1 MPPAKK
7 KRAPRK
13 KAATPKLKK
22 ADNLFVF
29 VGTDEGRVKQSALDC
44 YNKLSAG
51 LDEFGA
57 ETIDGTAEN
66 SEDAGRL
73 IGRTMEAL
81 QTLPFFGGD
90 KVVWLKTANFLGDT
104 VTGNAKATQSGLE
117 GLTNLLVQG
126 LPSDVKFIISAP
138 VIDKRRTFFKRLKEL
153 AEMEVHDKPDISRDG
168 WERDVMQYVSEQA
181 SKRGLRFSR
190 EALEFIAMLLGTETQ
205 QVDLELEKLDL
216 YLGKDCRDVTPDH
229 VRSVV
234 ALSRGGVVFEIGNAI
249 TKRQL
254 PRVLDLIDHLLFR
267 GETAVGILLA
277 AIVPQVRRLLQAK
290 DLVQRFKI
298 RATNYRAFEAAVNRL
313 PKEEIAHLPLKKD
326 GRPNCYPIFLASTE
340 ASKFRASE
348 LRFGLEACLEANLSL
363 VTTGLDAKVVLNRLV
378 IQLLAGQPQQRHAR

>member
-13 KAATPKLKK
+13 KAAAPKLKK
-22 ADNLFVF
+22 SDNLFVF
-29 VGTDEGRVKQSALDC
+29 VGTDEGRVKQSALEC
-44 YNKLSAG
+44 YNKVSAG

-66 SEDAGRL
+66 AEDAARL
-73 IGRTMEAL
+73 IGRTLEAL

-90 KVVWLKTANFLGDT
+90 KVVWLKTANFLGDN
-104 VTGNAKATQSGLE
+104 VTGNAKATQSALE
-117 GLTNLLVQG
+117 GLTDVLVQG

-138 VIDKRRTFFKRLKEL
+138 VIDKRRTFFKRLKDL
-153 AEMEVHDKPDISRDG
+153 AEMEVHDKPDITRDG
-168 WERDVMQYVSEQA
+168 WERDVMQYVGEQA

-190 EALEFIAMLLGTETQ
+190 EALEFFAMLLGTETQ

-216 YLGKDCRDVTPDH
+216 YLGEQRDVTPDD
-229 VRSVV
+229 VRSIV

-249 TKRQL
+249 SKRQL

-267 GETAVGILLA
+267 GESAVGILLA

-298 RATNYRAFEAAVNRL
+298 RATNYRAFDSAIGRL

-326 GRPNCYPIFLASTE
+326 GTPNCYPIFLASME
-340 ASKFRASE
+340 ASKFTAAE
-348 LRFGLEACLEANLSL
+348 LRAGLEACLEANLSL
-363 VTTGLDAKVVLNRLV
+363 VTTGLDQKVVLNRLV
-378 IQLLAGQPQQRHAR
+378 IQLLAGAQQRRAS